1 MNAEPERNW
10 REEIAERNEEALF
23 IGDPGDRTFDE
34 AIVGIGSRCGQPDL
48 LVYSY
53 EKIIDVL
60 VKQGMDREEA
70 IEYADF
76 NIVGAWLGDH
86 TPIFMY

>member
-1 MNAEPERNW
+1 MERNW
-10 REEIAERNEEALF
+10 REEIAERNAEALF
-23 IGDPGDRTFDE
+23 IGDPEDRKFDE

-60 VKQGMDREEA
+60 VKDGMEREEA
-70 IEYADF
+70 TEYADF
-76 NIVGAWLGDH
+76 NIVGAWVGEH
-86 TPIFMY
+86 TPIILT